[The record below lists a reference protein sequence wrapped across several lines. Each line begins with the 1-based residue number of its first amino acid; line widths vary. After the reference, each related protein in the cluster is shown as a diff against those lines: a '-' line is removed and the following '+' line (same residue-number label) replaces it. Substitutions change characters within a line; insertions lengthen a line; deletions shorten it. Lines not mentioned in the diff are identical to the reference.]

1 MRKTRFQ
8 RITAFALALVFL
20 FCGVMSVG
28 AASSDSSTNVSTSDI
43 RELLN
48 AISYNQYLKDN
59 ADVPAATEE
68 VVINA
73 YEEYVYTPNGSHY
86 YDENGFAYLL
96 DGEGNK
102 NTEAADPYLNDHD
115 NDALAGKRE
124 YDSEYGLYV
133 PGNGTVSWNVKML
146 GKDGE
151 ILPKAKYSIVID
163 YYPVE
168 NKSAAIE
175 RIFMVNGAVPF
186 AEARYLTISKIWKN
200 VYSDGYFK
208 LPEGESVDSYV
219 AKAAELGITAFSE
232 ERDDGTYIIYK
243 MPDVWTKDISELVDA
258 QSLRFFT
265 EDIDRNEIRASLAQA
280 PKWTEYEFKDS
291 NGYYQESF
299 EFVLD
304 PDENGI
310 INLSLESVN
319 EPIAIRS
326 IKLVPHESYTSYE
339 KYISQYANAPEGSDN
354 IKIESE
360 YFHTA
365 SSQTIYPIE
374 DRSSAITSPSATDRT
389 VLNTIGGEKWQ
400 GAGQWVTYQFEVG
413 SSGLYEIVSRFR
425 QNVLDGMFVSR
436 ALYIYSDSTVAE
448 GEDGYYN
455 GIPFAEAA
463 NLRFG
468 FSSDWQSDVL
478 NDGEI
483 DGFKFYFKEGVVYTI
498 KFEVTLGSMGE
509 IVNTVQNTLDSINN
523 DYLSILKLTGSNP
536 DEYRDYGFNRIMP
549 DVMIDLIVQSRTLQA
564 VAKDLSAIAGDKSSM
579 TATLEDIA
587 RLLENMG
594 TDEDNVAKS
603 LEELKTDIGS
613 LGTWLGDAKTQPLQL
628 DFITVQPESAE
639 LPEAEAGFWK
649 SMVYEFTRFFKS
661 FFRNYDRMG
670 ALEEVD
676 EEDSVEVWLATGRDQ
691 SQVMRSLINNGFT
704 PKTNIAVNL
713 KLVTA
718 GTLLPSILSG
728 MGPDVYIGLSQSEVI
743 NYAIRGAL
751 INVEDREGF
760 RDIAMYYEVDD
771 SFQKIRDENGNYI
784 RNESAQ
790 YNEAAMMVLG
800 IEDANGDFHYYGLP
814 EAQDFNMMFVRE
826 DVLAELDI
834 DIPRT
839 WDDVLEAIPV
849 LQANNML
856 IGMHTDYK
864 VFLYQKEGELYADN
878 GMRINLDSNVA
889 LDAFNTMCN
898 MFTMYSFPYKYD
910 FANRFRTGEMPIGF
924 ASYTATYNQLKVF
937 ATEIEGLW
945 GFYPLPG
952 YADENGDINN
962 VAVST
967 VTAIVMI
974 TGCNDEDGAWEFMKW
989 HSGAECQAEYSNEM
1003 VALIGPSAKHSTANI
1018 NALDKMPWTDKEYT
1032 QLALQFN
1039 NLASIPNYPG
1049 SYIID
1054 RYTNFAFLAA
1064 FNDKA
1069 DPVTELQSYITTINK
1084 EITRKRGEFEL
1095 ETLDYVGQ
1103 TLAQKRMSQATAA
1116 LEEIL
1121 ESSSYSEAYDAVYDR
1136 AINAMDNGDTEDY
1149 ASLRSAAD
1157 ALAGANA
1164 ELFADAI
1171 KYIRSA
1177 ADSLESYE
1185 AYK

>member
-20 FCGVMSVG
+20 LCGGLSVG
-28 AASSDSSTNVSTSDI
+28 VSAASSDAATNDVGGSLTSTSY
-43 RELLN
+43 N
-48 AISYNQYLKDN
+48 AYLEEY
-59 ADVPAATEE
+59 ADVPRATED
-68 VVINA
+68 VVIDA
-73 YEEYVYTPNGSHY
+73 MKEYTFTPDGKY
-86 YDENGFAYLL
+86 YYNQDGFLYLL

-102 NTEAADPYLNDHD
+102 NADAVDPYAGDHN
-115 NDALAGKRE
+115 NDALAGVRK
-124 YDSEYGLYV
+124 YDSKDGLYV
-133 PGNGTVSWNVKML
+133 PGNGTVSWTTDEVTSA
-146 GKDGE
+146 
-151 ILPKAKYSIVID
+151 AKYSIIID

-168 NKSAAIE
+168 NKSASIE
-175 RIFMVNGAVPF
+175 RIFMINGSVPF

-200 VYSDGYFK
+200 EYSDGYFK
-208 LPEGESVDSYV
+208 LSEGEDAASYI
-219 AKAAELGITAFSE
+219 AKAEELGIIAFTE
-232 ERDDGTYIIYK
+232 QRADGTYIIYK
-243 MPDVWTKDISELVDA
+243 MPEVWTKDISELVDA

-265 EDIDRNEIRASLAQA
+265 EDIDKNEIRASLLQK
-280 PKWTEYEFKDS
+280 PEWTSYEFKDA
-291 NGYYQESF
+291 NGFYQESF
-299 EFVLD
+299 EFVIE
-304 PDENGI
+304 PDANE
-310 INLSLESVN
+310 LVTFSLESVN

-326 IKLVPHESYTSYE
+326 IRLVPHVGFMSYE
-339 KYISQYANAPEGSDN
+339 DYIKQYEGAPEGTDK
-354 IKIESE
+354 IKIEAE
-360 YFHTA
+360 YFTA
-365 SSQTIYPIE
+365 SSSQTIYPVE
-374 DRSSAITSPSATDRT
+374 DRSSAISSPAAADRT
-389 VLNTIGGEKWQ
+389 VLNTVGGEKWQ
-400 GAGQWVTYQFEVG
+400 GAGQWITYQFEVG
-413 SSGLYEIVSRFR
+413 SSGLYQIAARFR
-425 QNVLDGMFVSR
+425 QSVLDGMFVSR

-448 GEDGYYN
+448 GEAGYYN
-455 GIPFAEAA
+455 GVPFAEAA

-468 FSSDWQSDVL
+468 FSSDWQSDAL
-478 NDGEI
+478 NNGEME
-483 DGFKFYFKEGVVYTI
+483 GFNFYFKEGVVYTI
-498 KFEVTLGSMGE
+498 KLEVTLGSMGK
-509 IVNTVQNTLDSINN
+509 IVNTVQSSLDSINN
-523 DYLSILKLTGSNP
+523 DYLSILKLTGSSP

-549 DVMIDLIVQSRTLQA
+549 DVMIDFIVQSRTLQTI
-564 VAKDLSAIAGDKSSM
+564 AKDLAEIAGDKSSM
-579 TATLEDIA
+579 TATLEDVA

-594 TDEDNVAKS
+594 TNEDNVAKS

-613 LGTWLGDAKTQPLQL
+613 LGTWLGDAKTQPLLL
-628 DFITVQPESAE
+628 DFISIQGESAE
-639 LPEAEAGFWK
+639 LPEADAGFWK
-649 SMVYEFTRFFKS
+649 AMIYEFTRFFKS

-670 ALEEVD
+670 ALEEIS

-691 SQVMRSLINNGFT
+691 SIVMRSLINNGFT
-704 PKTNIAVNL
+704 PTTGIAIDL
-713 KLVTA
+713 KLVSA

-728 MGPDVYIGLSQSEVI
+728 MGPDVYIGLAQGEVI

-751 INVEDREGF
+751 INVEEKEDF
-760 RDIAMYYEVDD
+760 KDLTMYYQVDD
-771 SFQKIRDENGNYI
+771 NFKKIRDENGNYI
-784 RNESAQ
+784 RNENAQ
-790 YNEAAMMVLG
+790 FNEAAMMVLG
-800 IEDANGDFHYYGLP
+800 IEDSKGKMHYYGLP
-814 EAQDFNMMFVRE
+814 ETQDFNMMFVRE
-826 DVLAELDI
+826 DVLEELGI
-834 DIPRT
+834 EIPKT

-864 VFLYQKEGELYADN
+864 VFLYQSEGELYADG

-910 FANRFRTGEMPIGF
+910 FPNRFRTGEMPIGF

-952 YADENGDINN
+952 YADEEGNINN

-967 VTAIVMI
+967 VSAIVMI
-974 TGCNDEDGAWEFMKW
+974 KDCKDEDGAWEFMKW
-989 HSGAECQAEYSNEM
+989 HSGAQCQSEYSNEM

-1018 NALDKMPWTDKEYT
+1018 NALDKMPWTYKEYS

-1064 FNDKA
+1064 YNEKA

-1084 EITRKRGEFEL
+1084 EITRKRQEFEL

-1103 TLAQKRMSQATAA
+1103 TLAQKRMSQAISA
-1116 LEEIL
+1116 LEEIK
-1121 ESSSYSEAYDAVYDR
+1121 ESSSYSEAYNGVYER

-1164 ELFADAI
+1164 DLFADVI
-1171 KYIRSA
+1171 KYMNNA